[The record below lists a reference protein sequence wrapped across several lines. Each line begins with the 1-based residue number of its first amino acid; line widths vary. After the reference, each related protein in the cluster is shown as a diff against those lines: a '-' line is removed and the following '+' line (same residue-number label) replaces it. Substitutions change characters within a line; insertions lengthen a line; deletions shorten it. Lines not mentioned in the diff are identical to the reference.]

1 MKKHIYEY
9 DEIVVGST
17 LAALFY
23 CYKNLRPLLF
33 VGGAAPF
40 IFEHFE
46 EDFPFENVF
55 FTNELH
61 QINTPEGQISVG
73 RKKLEIYNQL
83 LFILSTSGLVPFS
96 DKIEKIRLEEKQL
109 RIITNR
115 ARTLLIKFNQLRVFP
130 PDFVEGMKVKRV
142 EKQPLKVLDY
152 FKIISKKHSFD
163 LIDVGDHF
171 VDKIYFIESEQRK
184 DVKHVVVISF
194 LNSEEVESFD
204 FSIIPLKYKLK
215 ATLEQSG
222 IEKRDYD
229 SHIKLDFIKRDL
241 KVQDIKHYKSEDII
255 IDTRSEREICQ
266 DQQQLMR
273 SNLLGAYP
281 WRLHHLL
288 LDSNG
293 MIR

>member
-1 MKKHIYEY
+1 MKRHAYEY

-46 EDFPFENVF
+46 EDFPFENIF

-61 QINTPEGQISVG
+61 QTTTPNGCINVG

-96 DKIEKIRLEEKQL
+96 DKIEKIRLEGKRL
-109 RIITNR
+109 SVITNR
-115 ARTLLIKFNQLRVFP
+115 ARTLLIKFNKLRIFP
-130 PDFVEGMKVKRV
+130 LDVVEGLEV
-142 EKQPLKVLDY
+142 EKIEKQDLKVLDI
-152 FKIISKKHSFD
+152 FKITSKKHNFD
-163 LIDVGDHF
+163 LIDAGDSFVNKIHF
-171 VDKIYFIESEQRK
+171 VESERRK
-184 DVKHVVVISF
+184 DVKHIAVVSF
-194 LNSEEVESFD
+194 LNGEEVESFD
-204 FSIIPLKYKLK
+204 FSIVPLKYKLK
-215 ATLEQSG
+215 AILEQSG

-229 SHIKLDFIKRDL
+229 SHINLDFIKREIYI
-241 KVQDIKHYKSEDII
+241 QDIKHYKGNDITT
-255 IDTRSEREICQ
+255 DARTEKEICL

>member
-1 MKKHIYEY
+1 MKRHTYEY

-46 EDFPFENVF
+46 EDFPFENIF

-61 QINTPEGQISVG
+61 QTNTPNGCINVG

-96 DKIEKIRLEEKQL
+96 DKIEKIRLEGKRL
-109 RIITNR
+109 SVITNR
-115 ARTLLIKFNQLRVFP
+115 ARTLLIKFNKLRIFP
-130 PDFVEGMKVKRV
+130 LDVVEGLEV
-142 EKQPLKVLDY
+142 EKIEKRDLKVLDI
-152 FKIISKKHSFD
+152 FKITSKKHNFD
-163 LIDVGDHF
+163 LIDVGDSFVNKIHF
-171 VDKIYFIESEQRK
+171 VESKRRK
-184 DVKHVVVISF
+184 DVKQIVVVSF
-194 LNSEEVESFD
+194 LNNKEVESFD
-204 FSIIPLKYKLK
+204 FSIVPLKYKLK
-215 ATLEQSG
+215 AILEQSG

-229 SHIKLDFIKRDL
+229 SHINLDFIKREIYI
-241 KVQDIKHYKSEDII
+241 QDIKHYKDKDII
-255 IDTRSEREICQ
+255 TDTRTEREICL